1 MPPRSP
7 AVSLWVAHT
16 LAHARAALAPHSHR
30 TRTALAPHSHA
41 SSLSSCPALQ
51 RLTPHHTAPHAYA
64 LSPARHTLTTHAD
77 HLPFPSFTFTADGTA
92 NDAVDVALTMMGQGG
107 GSTPPTV
114 YVCTLQSAPCTSGRA
129 VWEGPA
135 GTVLTMRAPKLL
147 AGPTNYSIAVYSTP
161 GGDDTGVYGSTYS
174 IVFTTAQGTTILADG
189 RPQIGACTHGESEYF
204 ALTVPATAAAESDL
218 WISVREEGERGKRER
233 EREREREGERRERE
247 KREREKRKREER
259 ERARAR
265 EREGE
270 GVKREGKRKSERTCS
285 V

>member
-1 MPPRSP
+1 
-7 AVSLWVAHT
+7 
-16 LAHARAALAPHSHR
+16 
-30 TRTALAPHSHA
+30 
-41 SSLSSCPALQ
+41 
-51 RLTPHHTAPHAYA
+51 
-64 LSPARHTLTTHAD
+64 
-77 HLPFPSFTFTADGTA
+77 
-92 NDAVDVALTMMGQGG
+92 MMGQGG

-147 AGPTNYSIAVYSTP
+147 AGPANYSIAVYSTP
-161 GGDDTGVYGSTYS
+161 GGDDAGVYGSTYS

-218 WISVREEGERGKRER
+218 WISVRERER
-233 EREREREGERRERE
+233 ERERGGEGES
-247 KREREKRKREER
+247 
-259 ERARAR
+259 ERAY
-265 EREGE
+265 
-270 GVKREGKRKSERTCS
+270 S

>member
-1 MPPRSP
+1 M
-7 AVSLWVAHT
+7 
-16 LAHARAALAPHSHR
+16 LAPHSHR

-107 GSTPPTV
+107 GSTSPTV

-218 WISVREEGERGKRER
+218 WISVREEGERGKRDR
-233 EREREREGERRERE
+233 ERERERE
-247 KREREKRKREER
+247 KREREEKEGRDRES
-259 ERARAR
+259 ARAR
-265 EREGE
+265 ERGRGGE
-270 GVKREGKRKSERTCS
+270 ERGEEKERENMFSLVKALQLNNE
-285 V
+285 

>member
-1 MPPRSP
+1 
-7 AVSLWVAHT
+7 
-16 LAHARAALAPHSHR
+16 
-30 TRTALAPHSHA
+30 
-41 SSLSSCPALQ
+41 
-51 RLTPHHTAPHAYA
+51 
-64 LSPARHTLTTHAD
+64 
-77 HLPFPSFTFTADGTA
+77 
-92 NDAVDVALTMMGQGG
+92 VDVALTMMGQGG
-107 GSTPPTV
+107 GSTSPTV

-218 WISVREEGERGKRER
+218 WISVREVGERGKRER
-233 EREREREGERRERE
+233 ERERERGRE
-247 KREREKRKREER
+247 KREREKRKREEKERR
-259 ERARAR
+259 ERESARAR
-265 EREGE
+265 ERGRGGE
-270 GVKREGKRKSERTCS
+270 ERGEEREKERENMFSLVKALQLNNE
-285 V
+285 